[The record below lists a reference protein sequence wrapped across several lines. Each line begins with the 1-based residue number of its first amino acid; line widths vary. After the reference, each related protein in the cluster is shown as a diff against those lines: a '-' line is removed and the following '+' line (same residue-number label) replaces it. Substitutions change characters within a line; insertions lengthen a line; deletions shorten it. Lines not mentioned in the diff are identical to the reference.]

1 MKHVRLLFVVCCLV
15 LVAARKS
22 EAQKIQRDSAEK
34 IFMLCPSFAYQL
46 PGGNLGDRFGY
57 NFNVGGSFILK
68 TKSNWLF
75 GIEGQ
80 FLFGDQVNE
89 NHILD
94 SISTQQGFVIGT
106 NGGYADIFLY
116 ERGFHFL
123 AKAGKVFPLINP
135 NKNSGL
141 MATVGV
147 GLLQHKIRI
156 QNDDKNV
163 PQVLGDYVKG
173 YDRLTNGLS
182 LTESVGWL
190 YLGSNRIVNFTF
202 GFEFTQAFTKSRRS
216 YNFDEM
222 KKDDTSRLDMLY
234 GFRVSW
240 IIPFRKRVPKEFYY
254 N

>member
-1 MKHVRLLFVVCCLV
+1 MKRICLLLVVSSL
-15 LVAARKS
+15 LMAFES
-22 EAQKIQRDSAEK
+22 GAQKSQRDSAEK
-34 IFMLCPSFAYQL
+34 VFMLCPSFAYQL
-46 PGGNLGDRFGY
+46 PGGNMAERFGY
-57 NFNVGGSFILK
+57 NFNVGGSFMLK

-75 GIEGQ
+75 GVEGQ
-80 FLFGDQVNE
+80 FLFGDSVKE
-89 NHILD
+89 NNILD
-94 SISTQQGFVIGT
+94 SIKSQQGFVLGT
-106 NGGYADIFLY
+106 NGGYADIVLY

-123 AKAGKVFPLINP
+123 IKAGKIFSILSP
-135 NKNSGL
+135 NANSGL
-141 MATVGV
+141 MATFGV

-156 QNDDKNV
+156 ENDEKNA

-190 YLGSNRIVNFTF
+190 YLGKNHVANFTF
-202 GFEFTQAFTKSRRS
+202 GFEFTQAFTKNRRS

-222 KKDDTSRLDMLY
+222 RKDETERVDLLY

-240 IIPFRKRVPKEFYY
+240 IIPFRKRVPSEFYY

>member
-1 MKHVRLLFVVCCLV
+1 MKHISFWLLPFAFCLTT
-15 LVAARKS
+15 S
-22 EAQKIQRDSAEK
+22 IGYSQKASRDSSEK
-34 IFMLCPSFAYQL
+34 VFMLCPSFAYQL
-46 PGGNLGDRFGY
+46 PGGNLADRFGY
-57 NFNVGGSFILK
+57 NFNVGGSFMLK
-68 TKSNWLF
+68 TKNNWLF
-75 GIEGQ
+75 GVEGQ

-123 AKAGKVFPLINP
+123 AKAGKVFPLISP
-135 NKNSGL
+135 NKNSGVT
-141 MATVGV
+141 ATIGV

-156 QNDDKNV
+156 QNDDENA
-163 PQVLGDYVKG
+163 PQVSGDYVKG

-182 LTESVGWL
+182 LTESIGWL
-190 YLGSNRIVNFTF
+190 YLGKNHIANFTF
-202 GFEFTQAFTKSRRS
+202 SFEFTQAFTKNRRS

-222 KKDDTSRLDMLY
+222 RKDETERVDLLY

>member
-1 MKHVRLLFVVCCLV
+1 MKRIKFFFLIFLFSSSLI
-15 LVAARKS
+15 
-22 EAQKIQRDSAEK
+22 AQPNSRDSAVGVT
-34 IFMLCPSFAYQL
+34 ILAPSFAYQT
-46 PGGNLGDRFGY
+46 PGGNLADRFGY
-57 NFNVGGSFILK
+57 NFNVGGSLMRK
-68 TKSNWLF
+68 LKSNWFF

-80 FLFGDQVNE
+80 FLFGDQVKE

-123 AKAGKVFPLINP
+123 VKGGKIFHSFSPNP
-135 NKNSGL
+135 NSGL
-141 MATVGV
+141 VATFGI

-156 QNDDKNV
+156 ENDDNTA
-163 PQVLGDYVKG
+163 PQVAGDYVKG
-173 YDRLTNGLS
+173 YDRLTNGIS
-182 LTESVGWL
+182 LTESAGWF
-190 YLGSNRIVNFTF
+190 YLGKNHIANFTF
-202 GFEFTQAFTKSRRS
+202 GFEFTQAFTKNRRS

-222 KKDDTSRLDMLY
+222 KHDDTSRIDLLY

-240 IIPFRKRVPKEFYY
+240 MIPFYGKAPKEFYY

>member
-1 MKHVRLLFVVCCLV
+1 MEKRLIFIIYYLLFIAGICD
-15 LVAARKS
+15 
-22 EAQKIQRDSAEK
+22 AQKSQRDSAEK
-34 IFMLCPSFAYQL
+34 VFMLCPSFAYQL
-46 PGGNLGDRFGY
+46 PGGNLADRFGY
-57 NFNVGGSFILK
+57 NFNVGGSFMLK

-75 GIEGQ
+75 GVEGQ

-89 NHILD
+89 SHILD

-123 AKAGKVFPLINP
+123 AKAGKVFPLLNP
-135 NKNSGL
+135 NKNSGVI
-141 MATVGV
+141 ATIGV

-156 QNDDKNV
+156 QNDDENAI
-163 PQVLGDYVKG
+163 QVSGDYAKG

-182 LTESVGWL
+182 ITESLGWL
-190 YLGSNRIVNFTF
+190 YLEKNHVANFTF
-202 GFEFTQAFTKSRRS
+202 GVEFTQAFTKNRRS

-222 KKDDTSRLDMLY
+222 RKDETNRADLLY